1 MTLTETDAAG
11 VPWDCCSRPGC
22 IGVLAGPEA
31 CLAHLDEPGLA
42 SVLAGVRRGRV
53 LDARGVVIDAEL
65 LSSILAACPR
75 DDCGRPMLSRAR
87 FDRASFP
94 AGAGFEGVVFTKGV
108 SFDGSRFD
116 GGASFKGTRFEGP
129 ARFARAW
136 FKGPAAFD
144 EAGFGG
150 QAWFGGAT
158 FSAPASFGHSEFSNL
173 AWFGRATFETDAAFD
188 DATFRGTTNF
198 DDAGFRCHVRFAR
211 TGFEGETRLDR
222 ASFNHEPRYDGAA
235 FTGRSGAPPAA
246 VRQLVWK
253 GAALAAWRDRAA
265 AGLVDL
271 GLALVPVV
279 GAGLVGVLLEGPL
292 RYNGA
297 LLLLTLLGALAG
309 VAFTVWNLAD
319 QGQTAQT
326 IGKRRLGICLVRQRD
341 GLPVGV
347 PRSIGRHALHILDT
361 APVGAGWLRGL
372 WHAKRQTFADTL
384 LKTLVVEGR
393 GWAPTGSSGIV
404 HAAGP
409 PPGGG

>member
-1 MTLTETDAAG
+1 MTLIETDAAD
-11 VPWDCCSRPGC
+11 VPWDRCPQPGC
-22 IGVLAGPEA
+22 IGALAGMEA

-53 LDARGVVIDAEL
+53 LDARGVAIDAEL
-65 LSSILAACPR
+65 LSRILAACPR
-75 DDCGRPMLSRAR
+75 DDCGRPVVNRGR
-87 FDRASFP
+87 FDCASFP
-94 AGAGFEGVVFTKGV
+94 AGATFEGVVFIKGV

-116 GGASFKGTRFEGP
+116 GDASFKSTRFEGP
-129 ARFARAW
+129 ARFAGSS
-136 FKGPAAFD
+136 FKGPASFD
-144 EAGFGG
+144 EASFDG

-173 AWFGRATFETDAAFD
+173 AWFGRAEFETDAAFD

-235 FTGRSGAPPAA
+235 FTGRGGAPEVA

-253 GAALAAWRDRAA
+253 GAALAPWRDRAA
-265 AGLVDL
+265 AGFIDL
-271 GLALVPVV
+271 GLAVVPVV
-279 GAGLVGVLLEGPL
+279 GAGLVGVVLEGPL
-292 RYNGA
+292 YYSGA
-297 LLLLTLLGALAG
+297 RLLLTVLGALAG
-309 VAFTVWNLAD
+309 VAFSVWNLVD
-319 QGQTAQT
+319 QGRTAQT
-326 IGKRRLGICLVRQRD
+326 IGKRRLGICLVRERD

-347 PRSIGRHALHILDT
+347 PRSIGRHALHLLDT
-361 APVGAGWLRGL
+361 APAGAGWLRGF

-404 HAAGP
+404 NAAGP